1 MKIGVDLISGESPI
15 EELLEGCV
23 DAVRGDPE
31 IEIVVIGKGD
41 VYRPLLQ
48 NKKFAPFKK
57 DIARISIMEASEVIT
72 MDDDPLAVVRQKKDS
87 SIVKGL
93 QAHKNG
99 EIQAFFSPGNTGAL
113 VVASALILG
122 RVKGIKKPALVTF
135 LPNLFG
141 GANIFLDVGASAEC
155 EVEDLV
161 KFAVLGDT
169 YAKNTL
175 KKDSPKIGL
184 LNIGEEEHK
193 GNELYKATHKRL
205 SSIKEL
211 NFVGNVEGKHLFS
224 DRADV
229 IICDGNIGNIC
240 LKTIE
245 GTGAAIN
252 KMLKESIKANLL
264 AAISLPLYKGAL
276 KGFKNAMDSEKY
288 GGVPLLGV
296 NGNVFKGHGSSGRE
310 AIKYGIHVAANAVRK
325 DILGKINREMQEL
338 HLA

>member
-15 EELLEGCV
+15 EELIEGCV
-23 DAVRGDPE
+23 DAVRGDKD

-48 NKKFAPFKK
+48 DKKFTPFKK
-57 DIARISIMEASEVIT
+57 EIERISIMEASEVIT
-72 MDDDPLAVVRQKKDS
+72 MDDDPLAVIRQKKDS

-93 QAHKNG
+93 QAHKKG

-135 LPNLFG
+135 LPNLHG

-161 KFAVLGDT
+161 KFAVMGET
-169 YAKNTL
+169 YAKGTL
-175 KKDSPKIGL
+175 KKDNPKIGL

-193 GNELYKATHKRL
+193 GNELYKAANKRL
-205 SSIKEL
+205 SEMNL
-211 NFVGNVEGKHLFS
+211 NFIGNVEGKHLFS
-224 DRADV
+224 DKADV
-229 IICDGNIGNIC
+229 IISDGYIGNIC

-245 GTGAAIN
+245 GTGAAVNRI
-252 KMLKESIKANLL
+252 LKESIKSNLL
-264 AAISLPLYKGAL
+264 AMLSLPLYKGAL
-276 KGFKNAMDSEKY
+276 KGFKNAMDPEKY

-310 AIKYGIHVAANAVRK
+310 AIKYGIHAAANAVRK